1 MKRLLLLIFLT
12 VPLLA
17 TGQVVNYAKTLPQRA
32 FSVGLVPAYY
42 FDNGSV
48 GLRSLDVE
56 QDENGSFSVALTGG
70 YGIQY
75 SLDLG
80 VKYVY
85 VLNGTDYFGVDL
97 QYLAYEARNAY
108 FSVIAGLHRWDGFGV
123 DLTGLFTYAPKYF
136 LNLSAGLDLDVDYY
150 TDYNETGDSRVGT
163 RFWLPVNV
171 GINAGEILFIYAE
184 YDLPVSQYSWGI
196 AALGVNIVIR

>member
-1 MKRLLLLIFLT
+1 MLPMLLTLPF
-12 VPLLA
+12 LA

-42 FDNGSV
+42 FDNASV
-48 GLRSLDVE
+48 GLRSIGVQPDE
-56 QDENGSFSVALTGG
+56 QGSFSVALTGG

-80 VKYVY
+80 VKYTY

-108 FSVIAGLHRWDGFGV
+108 FSVIAGLHRWDGYGI
-123 DLTGLFTYAPKYF
+123 DLTGLFTYSPNYF
-136 LNLSAGLDLDVDYY
+136 LNLSAGVDLDVDYY
-150 TDYNETGDSRVGT
+150 TDYNETGDSKVGA

-171 GINAGEILFIYAE
+171 GINAGEMVFIYAE

-196 AALGVNIVIR
+196 AALGINIVIR